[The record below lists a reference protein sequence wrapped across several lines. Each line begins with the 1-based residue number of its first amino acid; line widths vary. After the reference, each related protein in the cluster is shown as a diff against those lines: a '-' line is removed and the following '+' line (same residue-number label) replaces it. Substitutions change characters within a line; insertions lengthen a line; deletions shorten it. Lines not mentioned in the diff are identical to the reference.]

1 MCVECGFTEN
11 ADLVGALNILATG
24 HAVLACG
31 VTVQQDRTVKH
42 ELAEGVRKSSREPVG
57 IPAL

>member
-1 MCVECGFTEN
+1 
-11 ADLVGALNILATG
+11 
-24 HAVLACG
+24 LACG

-42 ELAEGVRKSSREPVG
+42 EPAEGIRKSSREPVG